1 MESKQK
7 VNIIGWG
14 LAGTI
19 LAWKLWLKNTP
30 FRVYDAG
37 ENHSSIVAAGLV
49 NPIVFKRLTK
59 SWRADD
65 LILNAEAFYLEI
77 GQHLK
82 YDLLSYVP
90 IARIFASLE
99 EQNDWAKLCG
109 DERFEKYISPA
120 GNLEQNGIN
129 SPFGV
134 GRVNSLGNIQPKLF
148 LEKSR
153 SFFIQKGIQFEIE
166 TFDYEVKSDQM
177 YIFCEGFGITQN
189 PFFNYLPMKPTHG
202 DILTIKSKDLM
213 LDEVVNKNMF
223 ILPLGNDLYKI
234 GATYNW
240 ELDQAVPTETGKQE
254 LLEKLKSFT
263 SFEFE
268 VVEHVAGIRPTVND
282 RRPLLGV
289 HPVHKNLF
297 VFNGL
302 GTKGVMIA
310 PLYADK
316 ILDFVYNECELDEE
330 VDIKRYLKHY
340 NA

>member
-1 MESKQK
+1 MKDK
-7 VNIIGWG
+7 ITLVGWG
-14 LAGTI
+14 LAGSI
-19 LAWKLWLKNTP
+19 LAWKLWLKNLP
-30 FRVYDAG
+30 FQVYDSG
-37 ENHSSIVAAGLV
+37 KNDSSIVAAGLV

-59 SWRADD
+59 SWQADE
-65 LILNAEAFYLEI
+65 LIQEAESFYLEV
-77 GQHLK
+77 GKHLG
-82 YDLLSYVP
+82 YDILSYVP
-90 IARIFASLE
+90 IARIFASVE
-99 EQNDWAKLCG
+99 EQNDWVTLCR
-109 DERFEKYISPA
+109 DERFEKYLLPP
-120 GNLEQNGIN
+120 GDLKQNTIKAT
-129 SPFGV
+129 FGV
-134 GRVNSLGNIQPKLF
+134 GRVNSLGNINTQLF

-153 SFFIQKGIQFEIE
+153 AFFIQKGIQFLVE
-166 TFDYEVKSDQM
+166 TFDYQVKPNQN
-177 YIFCEGFGITQN
+177 YVFCEGFGVTKN
-189 PFFNYLPMKPTHG
+189 PFFKYLPMKPTHG
-202 DILTIKSKDLM
+202 DILTIKSKDLK

-223 ILPLGNDLYKI
+223 ILPLGDNLYKV

-240 ELDQAVPTETGKQE
+240 ELDEAVPTQAGKQE

-268 VVEHVAGIRPTVND
+268 IVEHTAGIRPTVND

-289 HPVHKNLF
+289 HPEHKNLF

-316 ILDFVYNECELDEE
+316 ILDFVYYECELDEE